1 MRLASSRPKERAMM
15 LKRNKINQ
23 TLNLVDVVVAEDV
36 AEDGVVAAEAEEVI
50 MAMDQPEVS

>member
-1 MRLASSRPKERAMM
+1 MM

-23 TLNLVDVVVAEDV
+23 TLNLVDVAVVEDV
-36 AEDGVVAAEAEEVI
+36 AEDGVVAVEAEEVI